1 MENIDFEI
9 IKHFG
14 PSVLKTRMPEKM
26 IDQFNKYVD
35 KIVKDREKSKKQDHG
50 DSLVADVT
58 QEIKLEKEIMDETGW
73 LKFLVE
79 RIGRWIDIEQK
90 QRITEMKM
98 ITTWVVRQFKNEFNP
113 THWHEGHISG
123 AGFLKVP
130 KNLGEFSQSKP
141 SNTYQGGN
149 LNLVHGQ
156 RAFLNKSTYH
166 IFPKVGDLYIF
177 PNYLMHHVYPFKNS
191 DEERRSIS
199 FNVRIDEKVY
209 NVYER

>member
-1 MENIDFEI
+1 
-9 IKHFG
+9 
-14 PSVLKTRMPEKM
+14 
-26 IDQFNKYVD
+26 
-35 KIVKDREKSKKQDHG
+35 
-50 DSLVADVT
+50 
-58 QEIKLEKEIMDETGW
+58 
-73 LKFLVE
+73 
-79 RIGRWIDIEQK
+79 
-90 QRITEMKM
+90 M

-156 RAFLNKSTYH
+156 RAFLSKSTYH
-166 IFPKVGDLYIF
+166 IFPKIVDLYFF

-191 DEERRSIS
+191 DEERR
-199 FNVRIDEKVY
+199 VY
-209 NVYER
+209 NMYTKEQISRELTNLKASLLCEEKINLNLKLL

>member
-1 MENIDFEI
+1 M
-9 IKHFG
+9 G
-14 PSVLKTRMPEKM
+14 AYKT
-26 IDQFNKYVD
+26 
-35 KIVKDREKSKKQDHG
+35 KIVLFDAYNCKYMTETHSAYDE
-50 DSLVADVT
+50 DSAIESVGQTLP
-58 QEIKLEKEIMDETGW
+58 
-73 LKFLVE
+73 KFNTKFDSE
-79 RIGRWIDIEQK
+79 
-90 QRITEMKM
+90 
-98 ITTWVVRQFKNEFNP
+98 QFKNEFNP

-156 RAFLNKSTYH
+156 RAFLSKSTYH
-166 IFPKVGDLYIF
+166 IFPKIGDLYIF